1 MMFVARRQ
9 TVSLNPVRSRM
20 CEIPGAKDSS
30 KIGYIKLTTFNQN
43 AAGLPHREA
52 LMSL

>member
-9 TVSLNPVRSRM
+9 TVTLNPVRSRM
-20 CEIPGAKDSS
+20 CEIPGAKGSS

-43 AAGLPHREA
+43 AAGLPLEK
-52 LMSL
+52 L